1 MIKNKV
7 KKNVEI
13 FDIKYFG
20 KRLMLY
26 SAVVGSMM
34 IVCFPMLY
42 IVLASFKSGADLS
55 AVPPTLFPTEW
66 TYGNYVELFRQ
77 SDFVTYFKNSVILAI
92 IATALSIILG
102 AVGAYSLSRFP
113 FKPIQI
119 FGTVSLLSYMLP
131 EVLIVIPLYVYVVNL
146 GLHDTIT
153 SLVLANI
160 CFTLPLT
167 LWFMKSYFNAIPIA
181 LEESAMIDG
190 NTRFQAFRKVT
201 LPLALP
207 GLVSVGIFS
216 FNHTWNE
223 FIFALIFIS
232 SDKKNVLPLA
242 VAKWMAQDTIHDW
255 GIMIAASVLIIIPTL
270 VFYLIIQKKLISG
283 MAAGGVKGG

>member
-1 MIKNKV
+1 MGVQLKN
-7 KKNVEI
+7 NEI
-13 FDIKYFG
+13 MDVRQFG
-20 KRLMLY
+20 LRLMLY
-26 SAVVGSMM
+26 SAVIASVM

-42 IVLASFKSGADLS
+42 IVLASFKSGSDLS

-66 TYGNYVELFRQ
+66 TIRNYEELFRQ
-77 SDFVTYFKNSVILAI
+77 SDFLTYFKNSVLLAI
-92 IATALSIILG
+92 VSTTLSILLG
-102 AVGAYSLSRFP
+102 SVGAYSLSRFP

-119 FGTVSLLSYMLP
+119 FGSASLLSYMLP
-131 EVLIVIPLYVYVVNL
+131 EVLVAIPLFVFIVNL
-146 GLHDTIT
+146 NLHDTMT

-167 LWFMKSYFNAIPIA
+167 LWFMKSYFNAIPVA

-190 NTRFQAFRKVT
+190 NTRLQAFRKVT

-207 GLVSVGIFS
+207 GVVSVGIFS

-232 SDKKNVLPLA
+232 SDKNSVLPLA
-242 VAKWMAQDTIHDW
+242 VAKWMGQDTIHDW
-255 GIMIAASVLIIIPTL
+255 GIMIAASVLIILPTL
-270 VFYLIIQKKLISG
+270 IFYLIIQKNLISG
-283 MAAGGVKGG
+283 MAAGGIKGG